1 MIIYLFLNF
10 SHEKPKRVFYF
21 SGVKVATL
29 ELEQRLNVLEENI
42 NSSVVELEGR
52 VEALELTDLNHE
64 SRLSAME
71 TLLEGNISAYN
82 SPISPFGKGTHF

>member
-21 SGVKVATL
+21 SGVQVTTL
-29 ELEQRLNVLEENI
+29 ELEQRLNILEENV

-64 SRLSAME
+64 SRLSATE
-71 TLLEGNISAYN
+71 TLLEVTDSSRPNA
-82 SPISPFGKGTHF
+82 

>member
-1 MIIYLFLNF
+1 MTYRTLPDKKIMIIYLFLNF

-21 SGVKVATL
+21 SGVQVATL
-29 ELEQRLNVLEENI
+29 ELEQRLNVLEENV

-52 VEALELTDLNHE
+52 VETLELTDLNHE
-64 SRLSAME
+64 SRLSSAE

-82 SPISPFGKGTHF
+82 